1 MNRFVMA
8 LSVVF
13 ILSFMSLVMPSK
25 SYACSCALQTDPIKA
40 LEQSKV
46 VFSGKVLAIEPQVL
60 DINGILDHKIAVHF
74 DVEKSWKGMNQTQ
87 AIVLTNLGE
96 PSCGYTF
103 GLGEPYLVFAYDY
116 DFKENMLETSSCSLT
131 KKLTNATLELS
142 KIGQGVSPIEDVS
155 LKGKMDTMSY
165 TNKWTLLK
173 AIYHRLVR
181 YHLLEFV
188 QVGVI
193 LTIGAGLLL
202 IRARRQS

>member
-8 LSVVF
+8 LSFV
-13 ILSFMSLVMPSK
+13 ILLSCMSLVLPSK

-40 LEQSKV
+40 VEQSKA
-46 VFSGKVLAIEPQVL
+46 VFSGKVLAIEPKVL

-74 DVEKSWKGMNQTQ
+74 EVEATWKGMNETQ

-103 GLGEPYLVFAYDY
+103 QLGETYLVFAYDY
-116 DFKENMLETSSCSLT
+116 DFKENMLQTSSCSLT
-131 KKLTNATLELS
+131 KKLTDATSELS
-142 KIGQGVSPIEDVS
+142 KMGQGADPIDDVI
-155 LKGKMDTMSY
+155 LKGKMDTMTY
-165 TNKWTLLK
+165 TNKWTILK

-181 YHLLEFV
+181 YHLLEFA

-193 LTIGAGLLL
+193 LVIGAGLLL
-202 IRARRQS
+202 IRARRKS

>member
-1 MNRFVMA
+1 MNRFMMA

-13 ILSFMSLVMPSK
+13 ILSFMSLVVPSK

-40 LEQSKV
+40 VERSKV

-103 GLGEPYLVFAYDY
+103 QLGEPYLVFAYDY
-116 DFKENMLETSSCSLT
+116 NFKENMLETSSCSLT

-142 KIGQGVSPIEDVS
+142 KMGQGIDPIEDVS
-155 LKGKMDTMSY
+155 LKDKMDTMSY

>member
-13 ILSFMSLVMPSK
+13 ILISMGLVLPSK
-25 SYACSCALQTDPIKA
+25 SYACSCAMQPDPIKA
-40 LEQSKV
+40 VEQSKA
-46 VFSGKVLAIEPQVL
+46 VFSGKVLAIEPKVL

-74 DVEKSWKGMNQTQ
+74 AVEKSWKGMNQTQ

-103 GLGEPYLVFAYDY
+103 GLGETYLVFAYDY
-116 DFKENMLETSSCSLT
+116 DYKENMLQTSSCSLT
-131 KKLTNATLELS
+131 KKLTDATSELS
-142 KIGQGVSPIEDVS
+142 KMGQGADPIENVS
-155 LKGKMDTMSY
+155 LKDKMDTMAF
-165 TNKWTLLK
+165 TNKWALFE

-181 YHLLEFV
+181 YHLLEFL
-188 QVGVI
+188 QVAVI
-193 LTIGAGLLL
+193 LVIGAGLLM